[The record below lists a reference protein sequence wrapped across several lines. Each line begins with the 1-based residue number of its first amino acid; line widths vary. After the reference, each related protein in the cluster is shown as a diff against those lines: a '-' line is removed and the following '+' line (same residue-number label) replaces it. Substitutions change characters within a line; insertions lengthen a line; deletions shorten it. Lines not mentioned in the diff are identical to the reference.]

1 MAMREILDRQ
11 ANAIEYIL
19 RTHGINAQ
27 IDGGKMS
34 PRLAHFHVALP
45 PGVRATLLSPL
56 IPEIAGELGITSC
69 RMSHGEEGVYLEI
82 PRPDPVP
89 VRLLPIVQRVAD
101 VIPSITATLGLDSE
115 GTPLL
120 LRLNSPDVD
129 PLLVVGNRGAGKS
142 SLLGG
147 MALSLA
153 LHNSPDKLR
162 LLLID
167 CTGEGRAFRGLE
179 NLPHLACPVANSPV
193 DAMLSLRWALRM
205 LSRNASAHDP
215 FALDGDEE
223 EEELTFGDEDS
234 SSMPVPAASQD
245 GASLIVMIDGADL
258 LCRNGHRRAEAEV
271 VTALNKLLAGGSRHN
286 IHLAL
291 SVERL
296 ACVDD
301 LEVDWAAR
309 IVGQVASPEA
319 ARQATGMKGTGAQGL
334 MGAGD
339 FLISL
344 NTDLIRFQSP
354 AISSGEIARAVA
366 LITSCAQAQTEAQQ
380 PPSEEYAEY
389 VPRDTSAALPS
400 RKQERQEHYEHY
412 EEPIQLRRNWI
423 GD

>member
-19 RTHGINAQ
+19 RTHGIRAE
-27 IDGGKMS
+27 IDGGKLS

-45 PGVRATLLSPL
+45 QGVRATLLSPI
-56 IPEIAGELGITSC
+56 IPEITRELGITSC
-69 RMSHGEEGVYLEI
+69 RMSHGEEGVYLEV

-101 VIPSITATLGLDSE
+101 VVPPLTATLGLDCE

-120 LRLNSPDVD
+120 LRLNSPDID
-129 PLLVVGNRGAGKS
+129 PLLVVGDRGAGKS

-179 NLPHLACPVANSPV
+179 GLPHLACPVANGPV
-193 DAMLSLRWALRM
+193 DSMMSLRWALRM
-205 LSRNASAHDP
+205 LHRSAIANDP
-215 FALDGDEE
+215 LGLEDEDE
-223 EEELTFGDEDS
+223 DDEEELTFGDES
-234 SSMPVPAASQD
+234 SSFQEAPVARKEEP
-245 GASLIVMIDGADL
+245 SLVVIVDGADL
-258 LCRNGHRRAEAEV
+258 LCRNGNRRAEAEAV
-271 VTALNKLLAGGSRHN
+271 SALNKLLLGGSRNN
-286 IHLAL
+286 IHIVLAA
-291 SVERL
+291 ERMAL
-296 ACVDD
+296 IDG
-301 LEVDWAAR
+301 LEADWGSR
-309 IVGQVASPEA
+309 IVGQVASQDA
-319 ARQATGMKGTGAQGL
+319 ARQATGLKGTGAQGL

-344 NTDLIRFQSP
+344 NTELIRFQSP
-354 AISSGEIARAVA
+354 TISGGEIARAVD
-366 LITSCAQAQTEAQQ
+366 LIVSCAQGQPQGQDDVESQPQLEQFAARPLEA
-380 PPSEEYAEY
+380 AM
-389 VPRDTSAALPS
+389 PS
-400 RKQERQEHYEHY
+400 RRQEQYD
-412 EEPIQLRRNWI
+412 EPLQLRRSWV

>member
-19 RTHGINAQ
+19 RTHGIRAE

-45 PGVRATLLSPL
+45 QGVRATLLSPI
-56 IPEIAGELGITSC
+56 IPEITQELGITSC

-89 VRLLPIVQRVAD
+89 VRLLSIVQRVAD
-101 VIPSITATLGLDSE
+101 VVPPLTATLGLDCE

-129 PLLVVGNRGAGKS
+129 PLLVVGDRGAGKS

-153 LHNSPDKLR
+153 LHNSPDKLH

-179 NLPHLACPVANSPV
+179 GLPHLACPVANGPV
-193 DAMLSLRWALRM
+193 DAMMSLRWALRM
-205 LSRNASAHDP
+205 LHRNAAANDP
-215 FALDGDEE
+215 LGMEDEEEE
-223 EEELTFGDEDS
+223 EEELTFGDENS
-234 SSMPVPAASQD
+234 SFQEAPVARREEP
-245 GASLIVMIDGADL
+245 SLVVIVDGADL
-258 LCRNGHRRAEAEV
+258 LCRNGNRRAEAEAV
-271 VTALNKLLAGGSRHN
+271 SALNKLLLGGSRNN
-286 IHLAL
+286 IHIVLAA
-291 SVERL
+291 ERM
-296 ACVDD
+296 D
-301 LEVDWAAR
+301 LIDGLEADWGSR
-309 IVGQVASPEA
+309 IVGQVASQDA

-344 NTDLIRFQSP
+344 NTELIRFQSP
-354 AISSGEIARAVA
+354 AISGGEITRAVD
-366 LITSCAQAQTEAQQ
+366 LIVSCAQGQLQGQEEDVELQPEEFDARPLEAAM
-380 PPSEEYAEY
+380 PP
-389 VPRDTSAALPS
+389 R
-400 RKQERQEHYEHY
+400 RQEQHD
-412 EEPIQLRRNWI
+412 EPLQLRRSWI

>member
-1 MAMREILDRQ
+1 MREILDRQ
-11 ANAIEYIL
+11 ANGIEYIL

-27 IDGGKMS
+27 IDGGKLS
-34 PRLAHFHVALP
+34 PRLAHFHVMLP
-45 PGVRATLLSPL
+45 PGVRATQLSPL
-56 IPEIAGELGITSC
+56 IAEIAGEIGVTSC

-101 VIPSITATLGLDSE
+101 VVPPITATLGLDCE

-167 CTGEGRAFRGLE
+167 CTSEGRAFRGLE
-179 NLPHLACPVANSPV
+179 GLPHLACPLANGPV
-193 DAMLSLRWALRM
+193 DAMLSLRWALRT
-205 LSRNASAHDP
+205 LSRSEAANDP
-215 FALDGDEE
+215 FALDGED
-223 EEELTFGDEDS
+223 EELTFGDEDLDFRQ
-234 SSMPVPAASQD
+234 PLVAHRDEPA
-245 GASLIVMIDGADL
+245 LVIMVDGADL
-258 LCRNGHRRAEAEV
+258 LCRNGNRRAEAEAMS
-271 VTALNKLLAGGSRHN
+271 ALNKLLMSGSRHN
-286 IHLAL
+286 IHVAL
-291 SVERL
+291 SVEHL
-296 ACVDD
+296 ASIDG
-301 LEVDWAAR
+301 LEAGWGSR
-309 IVGQVASPEA
+309 IVGQVASQEA
-319 ARQATGMKGTGAQGL
+319 ARQATGLKGTGAQDL

-344 NTDLIRFQSP
+344 NTELIRFQSP
-354 AISSGEIARAVA
+354 AVSSAEIARAVA
-366 LITSCAQAQTEAQQ
+366 LISSCAQAQTGEQQ
-380 PPSEEYAEY
+380 PRIEDYDRQP
-389 VPRDTSAALPS
+389 TKAAIPP
-400 RKQERQEHYEHY
+400 RKQEHQERQEHY
-412 EEPIQLRRNWI
+412 EEPIQLRRSWV